1 MDNTYLK
8 EMEDVDLHLV
18 QKESLVDIK
27 DVKVDTLL
35 SRTERLREFVKQ
47 VGNPYCFLC
56 EGVIVKMCFADTE
69 ETLEDKLNAYFMSL

>member
-1 MDNTYLK
+1 MNNTYLK
-8 EMEDVDLHLV
+8 EMEDVDIHLV

-27 DVKVDTLL
+27 DVKVDASL

-56 EGVIVKMCFADTE
+56 EGVIVKICFADTE

>member
-8 EMEDVDLHLV
+8 EMEDVNLHLV

-27 DVKVDTLL
+27 DVKVDTSL